1 MYWTVQEETA
11 AGLCSSSSTEQP
23 SGMGQSLAKCSPLTW
38 RSTSRISVEVASTKT
53 QCPVWWSL
61 RYLLNQNYPGCWQGV
76 IAPTRSVAFITVS
89 LRPEVI
95 TQQLI
100 SPGSP
105 MTYGT
110 TELLFILTASCPGE
124 DENDVISGL
133 HMGQKTM
140 GFGSRSRCLCLRT
153 EPLKH
158 KNFLPHSYI

>member
-38 RSTSRISVEVASTKT
+38 RSTSRISVEVASTET

-61 RYLLNQNYPGCWQGV
+61 RYLLNQSYPGCWQGV

-100 SPGSP
+100 SPG
-105 MTYGT
+105 
-110 TELLFILTASCPGE
+110 
-124 DENDVISGL
+124 NDLQHHRAAL
-133 HMGQKTM
+133 H
-140 GFGSRSRCLCLRT
+140 
-153 EPLKH
+153 
-158 KNFLPHSYI
+158 PHSLLPRRRWEWCYQWFAHGPEDNGIWFKVTLSVSQNWTP